1 MCKLLNKQFD
11 EFQWIVTLMVFVFTQ
26 PQFNVLSGGL
36 IECLD
41 EPRHVGVRAAGS
53 LTTTTLLS
61 ILQWVSV
68 EEWFRTARVN
78 TRLTVVSVLTLVE

>member
-1 MCKLLNKQFD
+1 
-11 EFQWIVTLMVFVFTQ
+11 MVVFTH

-41 EPRHVGVRAAGS
+41 KPRHVGVCAAGS

-61 ILQWVSV
+61 IPQWVS
-68 EEWFRTARVN
+68 EINKGDTASMT
-78 TRLTVVSVLTLVE
+78 TRLTVVVSTNKWRSNGSGVYLARTVGGVS